1 MSKILIVVLLLNL
14 CSGEQLLNN
23 KDRASVI
30 AFPNGMMD
38 NSLNEYSICTWVRD
52 YYNFNFP
59 HVHVRVKYPDQE
71 YDPSDD
77 HDLMYSDFF
86 SSTYRYIS
94 GGFVDIKPGTWYH
107 ACFVQNKDNIIRGYI
122 NGEQFAMKHTED
134 WSNGTL
140 ILEEGTETY
149 FEFGHGE
156 YWTYFTG
163 DLFKFNIHNRT
174 LTEREIKSMASMCTC
189 EEDKLASAKILEWE
203 QLLTYAGYPP
213 PVEFDAEEIVPA

>member
-1 MSKILIVVLLLNL
+1 MSKILIAALLLNL

-122 NGEQFAMKHTED
+122 NGEQFGMKHTED

-140 ILEEGTETY
+140 ILEEGTETH
-149 FEFGHGE
+149 FEL
-156 YWTYFTG
+156 YWSSFTG
-163 DLFKFNIHNRT
+163 DLFKFNIYNRA
-174 LTEREIKSMASMCTC
+174 LTQREIKSLAFMCTC
-189 EEDKLASAKILEWE
+189 VRKINWH
-203 QLLTYAGYPP
+203 QLKY
-213 PVEFDAEEIVPA
+213 